1 MLETIDLDTLSY
13 FRTQQPPAPAS
24 QGGIASRGLQTL
36 LTSATL
42 PQRFLLHNHPTFV
55 LDLIYEDT
63 VFVYHSFGVHAIWL
77 GWIEDLRF
85 AFKKSLLKKGDN
97 EGEALQELVNG
108 FIDRENNNEGLSS
121 ATQLINTVDAA
132 SKYVCSNQRTWHE
145 S

>member
-1 MLETIDLDTLSY
+1 MLETIDLDIVSY
-13 FRTQQPPAPAS
+13 FRTQQRAAPLS
-24 QGGIASRGLQTL
+24 QGGTASRGLQTL

-42 PQRFLLHNHPTFV
+42 PQRFLLHNHPIFV
-55 LDLIYEDT
+55 LDPIYEDA
-63 VFVYHSFGVHAIWL
+63 VFMYHSFGVHAIWL

-85 AFKKSLLKKGDN
+85 AFKKSLLKKEDKEGDN
-97 EGEALQELVNG
+97 LQELVNG

-132 SKYVCSNQRTWHE
+132 LKYVVPAKGSHE